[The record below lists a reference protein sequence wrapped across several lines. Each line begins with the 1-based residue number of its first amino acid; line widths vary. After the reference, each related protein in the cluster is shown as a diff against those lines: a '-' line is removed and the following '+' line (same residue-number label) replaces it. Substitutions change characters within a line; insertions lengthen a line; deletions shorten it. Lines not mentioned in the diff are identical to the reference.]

1 MTLQDICSSGLH
13 CRFCRLKERGRAWRA
28 SLVAALTPG
37 MGADFACP
45 SGRPWTEEGRT
56 VTPALLA
63 DAPPAL
69 RTCGPFWSAYRQI
82 EDSPAGALLKG
93 YARQL
98 AWIVQRRSCQQERM
112 AAKLEWYR
120 QNVGTAA

>member
-1 MTLQDICSSGLH
+1 
-13 CRFCRLKERGRAWRA
+13 
-28 SLVAALTPG
+28 
-37 MGADFACP
+37 
-45 SGRPWTEEGRT
+45 
-56 VTPALLA
+56 
-63 DAPPAL
+63 
-69 RTCGPFWSAYRQI
+69 
-82 EDSPAGALLKG
+82 LLKG